1 MRSVKRTVKWVV
13 GVIVLGMAAY
23 VALVVWQGSQ
33 AKAAIKQSNTPLGQ
47 WVDVGG
53 FNMHLHCL
61 GTGSPTVILE
71 AGAGDFSVIWEK
83 VHGVLSTTTQVCAY
97 DRSGLGWSEINPEEE
112 AVVRVETRVEELTT
126 LLNAAN
132 VAPPYIMVGHS
143 FGGLLAQAY
152 VQTHR
157 EDVAGLV
164 LIDALHA
171 EQSEDLRAIHQ
182 KKMQQAAE
190 EYQVVSVMQKIG
202 LLALSPNEIPNP
214 GLSEEGVAKYRGV
227 LASLPHVESMLLE
240 LNSIPDNLMERR
252 NPSAGDGASMPTA
265 LIYATSHQ
273 DAGLSAQE
281 NATFATQ
288 WVALQR
294 QVAAQSS
301 NTVVLAD
308 EQSGHYIQLDNPD
321 LVNRTI
327 LDMVN
332 TLR

>member
-1 MRSVKRTVKWVV
+1 MPKHIVK
-13 GVIVLGMAAY
+13 
-23 VALVVWQGSQ
+23 
-33 AKAAIKQSNTPLGQ
+33 
-47 WVDVGG
+47 
-53 FNMHLHCL
+53 
-61 GTGSPTVILE
+61 
-71 AGAGDFSVIWEK
+71 
-83 VHGVLSTTTQVCAY
+83 
-97 DRSGLGWSEINPEEE
+97 
-112 AVVRVETRVEELTT
+112 T
-126 LLNAAN
+126 LL
-132 VAPPYIMVGHS
+132 
-143 FGGLLAQAY
+143 
-152 VQTHR
+152 
-157 EDVAGLV
+157 LV

-171 EQSEDLRAIHQ
+171 EQPEDLRAIHQ

-240 LNSIPDNLMERR
+240 LNSISDNLMERR
-252 NPSAGDGASMPTA
+252 NPSAGDGASMPTV
-265 LIYATSHQ
+265 LIYATPHHDS
-273 DAGLSAQE
+273 GLSAQE
-281 NATFATQ
+281 NATFAAQ
-288 WVALQR
+288 WVAQQLQ
-294 QVAAQSS
+294 AATQSS